1 MSLSNVIN
9 ELILLMSHPRAN
21 STEIGDDVHACVN
34 CGHEY
39 QGNFCPACGQKATAG
54 RITWDTVRSGVL
66 DVWGLGSRS
75 LLKSLWNL
83 IVHPGS
89 FISDYIN
96 GKWQVSF
103 PPVKMLVIVAV
114 LLYFF
119 GRLIYPEFWNDLFD
133 EDVESTAAGVGGFV
147 DTVVYWI
154 VSHPEW
160 SILFLFSFLIVP
172 TWFVFRHAPRNT
184 RHTLPQGFFI
194 QVFMSVQFYL
204 WLFAISVIFRLCGS
218 GLEIAFIISFA
229 VGLPLLVYAD
239 YKQLFGYG
247 WWGTL
252 WRVLVTF
259 QLAYTCLAF
268 IILLSVLCDRLAL
281 SKAVTVSIP
290 VLVLRILSVI
300 AVIVLVIVV
309 IDVINRKSW
318 RTVGW
323 LKALMYPLITSGVL
337 AGLLIAAELLRPGAI
352 SAIMDLLFFAFI

>member
-1 MSLSNVIN
+1 MSLSDVIN
-9 ELILLMSHPRAN
+9 ELLLLMHHPRVN
-21 STEIGDDVHACVN
+21 STEVGDAIHTCAN

-172 TWFVFRHAPRNT
+172 TWFVFSHAPRNT

-194 QVFMSVQFYL
+194 QVFLSVQFYL
-204 WLFAISVIFRLCGS
+204 WLFFCSFVLKLCGL
-218 GLEIAFIISFA
+218 GMDLVMTISFA
-229 VGLPLLVYAD
+229 VGMPLLVCVD
-239 YKQLFGYG
+239 YKSLFGYG
-247 WWGTL
+247 WWGTF
-252 WRVLVTF
+252 WRLVVVYKFAYLFLATLVLLT
-259 QLAYTCLAF
+259 
-268 IILLSVLCDRLAL
+268 VLFDRLVL
-281 SKAVTVSIP
+281 SLGGNLSIP
-290 VLVLRILSVI
+290 VLLVRILCVI
-300 AVIVLVIVV
+300 ALILLVIFV
-309 IDVINRKSW
+309 IDMINRKSW
-318 RTVGW
+318 RTAGW
-323 LKALMYPLITSGVL
+323 LKALRLPFIALAVVLVLIFVG
-337 AGLLIAAELLRPGAI
+337 EMMRPGGI
-352 SAIMDLLFFAFI
+352 SAIIDMLFLSD

>member
-1 MSLSNVIN
+1 MSLTDVIN
-9 ELILLMSHPRAN
+9 ELIVLMGHPRAS
-21 STEIGDDVHACVN
+21 STEISEDVHSCVN

-54 RITWDTVRSGVL
+54 RITWNTVRSGVM

-75 LLKSLWNL
+75 LVRSLWNL
-83 IVHPGS
+83 IVRPGR
-89 FISDYIN
+89 FIGDYIN

-114 LLYFF
+114 SLYFL
-119 GRLIYPEFWNDLFD
+119 GRVIYPEFWIDLFD
-133 EDVESTAAGVGGFV
+133 ENKPEDAGALGFIDTAVF
-147 DTVVYWI
+147 WI
-154 VSHPEW
+154 ISHPEW
-160 SILFLFSFLIVP
+160 SLLFLLSSLIVP

-184 RHTLPQGFFI
+184 LHTLPQGFFI
-194 QVFMSVQFYL
+194 QVFMCVQFYL
-204 WLFAISVIFRLCGS
+204 WLFTLSVIFKLCGS

-252 WRVLVTF
+252 WRVLATIH
-259 QLAYTCLAF
+259 LAYTCLAF

-281 SKAVTVSIP
+281 SKEVTVSLP

-300 AVIVLVIVV
+300 AVIVLVVLI

>member
-54 RITWDTVRSGVL
+54 RITWDTVRSGVM

-114 LLYFF
+114 LLYFL
-119 GRLIYPEFWNDLFD
+119 GRLIYPEFWDELFD
-133 EDVESTAAGVGGFV
+133 ENVESTAAGVGGFV

-172 TWFVFRHAPRNT
+172 TWFVFRHAPCNT

-204 WLFAISVIFRLCGS
+204 WLFFCSFVLKLCGL
-218 GLEIAFIISFA
+218 GLDLVMTISFA
-229 VGLPLLVYAD
+229 IGMPLMVCVD
-239 YKQLFGYG
+239 YKSLFGYG
-247 WWGTL
+247 WWGTF
-252 WRVLVTF
+252 WRVVVVYEF
-259 QLAYTCLAF
+259 AYLFMASI
-268 IILLSVLCDRLAL
+268 IILTVLYDRLVL
-281 SKAVTVSIP
+281 SIGGDLSIP
-290 VLVLRILSVI
+290 VLLVRLLCII
-300 AVIVLVIVV
+300 ALIMLVILV
-309 IDVINRKSW
+309 IDMINRKSW
-318 RTVGW
+318 RSAGW
-323 LKALMYPLITSGVL
+323 LKALRLPLITLGVL
-337 AGLLIAAELLRPGAI
+337 LVLLVVGEIIRPGAL
-352 SAIMDLLFFAFI
+352 SAIFDVLFL

>member
-54 RITWDTVRSGVL
+54 RITWDTVRSGMM

-75 LLKSLWNL
+75 LIMSLWNL
-83 IVHPGS
+83 IVRPGR

-114 LLYFF
+114 SLYFL
-119 GRLIYPEFWNDLFD
+119 GRLIYPQFWVDLFD
-133 EDVESTAAGVGGFV
+133 EGGEGPANVFEEALFWV
-147 DTVVYWI
+147 

-160 SILFLFSFLIVP
+160 AFLFVLSSLIIP

-194 QVFMSVQFYL
+194 IVFLSVQFYL
-204 WLFAISVIFRLCGS
+204 WLFALSFIFKMFDVGEDL
-218 GLEIAFIISFA
+218 GLTISF
-229 VGLPLLVYAD
+229 VLVLPLLVFID
-239 YKQLFGYG
+239 YKALFGYG

-252 WRVLVTF
+252 WRVATVF
-259 QLAYTCLAF
+259 ELAYMGLALLVF
-268 IILLSVLCDRLAL
+268 ISVLFDRLFLSTEGASVLKTLSIILFVALAAAL
-281 SKAVTVSIP
+281 LISI
-290 VLVLRILSVI
+290 VGM
-300 AVIVLVIVV
+300 
-309 IDVINRKSW
+309 INRRPW

-323 LKALMYPLITSGVL
+323 LKVLRNPLILLGLML
-337 AGLLIAAELLRPGAI
+337 AMLIISELVRPGSLFKFLRYLLI
-352 SAIMDLLFFAFI
+352 

>member
-9 ELILLMSHPRAN
+9 ELILLMSYPRAN

-54 RITWDTVRSGVL
+54 RITWDTVRSGVM

-83 IVHPGS
+83 IIRPGH
-89 FISDYIN
+89 FINDYIN

-114 LLYFF
+114 SLYFI

-133 EDVESTAAGVGGFV
+133 ESAPEDAGVIGFI
-147 DTVVYWI
+147 DAAVYWV

-160 SILFLFSFLIVP
+160 ALLFLLSSLILP

-194 QVFMSVQFYL
+194 QVFMCVQFYL
-204 WLFAISVIFRLCGS
+204 WLFVFSVVFRLCGT
-218 GLEIAFIISFA
+218 GLELAFTISFA
-229 VGLPLLVYAD
+229 VILPLLVFVD
-239 YKQLFGYG
+239 YKTLFGYG

-252 WRVLVTF
+252 WRLVVTI
-259 QLAYTCLAF
+259 QLAYLCLAMLIF
-268 IILLSVLCDRLAL
+268 TSVLYDRLVLSVNGDL
-281 SKAVTVSIP
+281 SIP
-290 VLVLRILSVI
+290 VLLLRTLCVVAFIMLY
-300 AVIVLVIVV
+300 LFV
-309 IDVINRKSW
+309 IDMINRRTW
-318 RTVGW
+318 RTAGW
-323 LKALMYPLITSGVL
+323 LKALRYPLIMLGGILVL
-337 AGLLIAAELLRPGAI
+337 AVVGELVVPGSFSKVLALLYFG
-352 SAIMDLLFFAFI
+352 

>member
-1 MSLSNVIN
+1 MSLSDVIT
-9 ELILLMSHPRAN
+9 ELIVLMHHPRAN
-21 STEIGDDVHACVN
+21 SNEIGDELHSCVN

-39 QGNFCPACGQKATAG
+39 RGNFCPACGQKATAG
-54 RITWDTVRSGVL
+54 RITWDTVRCGVM

-75 LLKSLWNL
+75 LIRSLWNL
-83 IVHPGS
+83 IVRPGR
-89 FISDYIN
+89 FIGDYIN

-114 LLYFF
+114 SLYFI
-119 GRLIYPEFWNDLFD
+119 GRLIYPEFWIDLFD
-133 EDVESTAAGVGGFV
+133 ESKPEDAGALGFIDTAVF
-147 DTVVYWI
+147 WI
-154 VSHPEW
+154 MSHPEW
-160 SILFLFSFLIVP
+160 SLLFLLSSLIIP

-229 VGLPLLVYAD
+229 VGLPLLVFAD

-268 IILLSVLCDRLAL
+268 IILLSVLCDRLAF

-323 LKALMYPLITSGVL
+323 LKALKYPLITLGVL
-337 AGLLIAAELLRPGAI
+337 AGLLIAAELIRPGAV
-352 SAIMDLLFFAFI
+352 SAIMDLLFFGFI